1 MNGVVEYASLLSV
14 AMYSDRASL
23 CSGFEQEFKVA
34 KRLFKLFPSFSRE
47 HFLTIEEARQMTH
60 AYSHMQR
67 TPIFNMLTGFCMWS
81 WQMKG
86 CPCCFQSTVI

>member
-23 CSGFEQEFKVA
+23 CSEFEQEFKVA

-60 AYSHMQR
+60 AYSHMHLH
-67 TPIFNMLTGFCMWS
+67 PGFNRRF
-81 WQMKG
+81 
-86 CPCCFQSTVI
+86 ST